1 MKSRKIKALFISQAV
16 GFSAL
21 IPVLSARCNDPKN
34 NSEVIIYQRN
44 ANSDK
49 TTEQFEKYN
58 QVNLLSNIKD
68 YFDKNEHLN
77 LISYKGGGK
86 PETVEYSLMM
96 QNNYMSKYINFD
108 TEAFK
113 AIVKKELKLSD
124 KLLSKLKFSYDYNN
138 VTRDPGNNYDV
149 LFKVKVGL
157 PLESND
163 KSKYESG
170 LYSQQIIDFRIKNVK
185 VKDNEKPLAD
195 ALKPYDQKIQALTS
209 QDFEVKLENID
220 DELKQAITKYGI
232 HQLSSKQY
240 KKLLKF
246 SSAKLDEILKDNN
259 KELEITVGKK
269 KEKYTL
275 KFNKFIEDV
284 VLNDGALSSA
294 KAKIR
299 IAASLFDSKKNSTVW
314 ESGKTVYGLFTIPK
328 EQKLIHDLQLAELID
343 VHTIGNIE
351 HNSDLSTLTKGNL
364 FINVKD
370 ANIEK
375 VEIDKI
381 TTQDFRNATVTL
393 NVKLK
398 NSQELVKVEK
408 HLGVGRYSLL
418 FDKQFTKQNIKA
430 PAFATEGIT
439 TKNLPSIDKT
449 FFGHY
454 NSQLFSGGYASA
466 RAFYADNVV
475 VPKFVHI
482 GEDYIA
488 PDFQPVLAPYDGQ
501 IVAAYELTTK
511 VVATGVG
518 TVVVIKIPVANLDWS
533 PKEKEIYLN
542 GNNEHIY
549 MSFLHL
555 DAGKTLNNTSLG
567 WQSETVTL
575 GKDRTIKVAPTVSVN
590 TPTEVKKGQIIGF
603 LGTQDT
609 NGGWMAHAHVNLYT
623 NRNFWLSPN
632 HFNRESKQSNIDKRV
647 KEYKKTD
654 KDKKITYRN
663 FGNIGVEYVLSPKAV
678 HEVDP
683 KTGLSLK
690 DEKRKPKALKEL
702 RTYVDNI
709 SMLSKE
715 QSKGYADPNLVYKL
729 RDSKTFAFGIEDLFE
744 LNK

>member
-68 YFDKNEHLN
+68 YFDKHEHLN

-124 KLLSKLKFSYDYNN
+124 KLLGRLKFSYDYNN

-185 VKDNEKPLAD
+185 VKDNDKPFAD

-240 KKLLKF
+240 EKLLKF
-246 SSAKLDEILKDNN
+246 SSAKLDEILKDND
-259 KELEITVGKK
+259 KELEIPVGSK

-284 VLNDGALSSA
+284 VLNDGSLSNA

-299 IAASLFDSKKNSTVW
+299 IAASLFDSKKKSTVW
-314 ESGKTVYGLFTIPK
+314 ESGKTVYGLFTVPK
-328 EQKLIHDLQLAELID
+328 EQKLISDLQLAELID

-475 VPKFVHI
+475 EPKYVHI

-575 GKDRTIKVAPTVSVN
+575 GKRTIKVVPTVSAD

-632 HFNRESKQSNIDKRV
+632 HFNKESKQSNIDKRV

-654 KDKKITYRN
+654 KNKKITYRIV
-663 FGNIGVEYVLSPKAV
+663 GNAGVEVFLNPKAV

-683 KTGLSLK
+683 KTGLLLK
-690 DEKRKPKALKEL
+690 DGKGKPKALKEL

>member
-68 YFDKNEHLN
+68 YFDKHEHLN

-124 KLLSKLKFSYDYNN
+124 KLLSRLKFSYDYNN

-185 VKDNEKPLAD
+185 VKDNDKPFAD

-240 KKLLKF
+240 EKLLKF
-246 SSAKLDEILKDNN
+246 SSAKLDEILKDND
-259 KELEITVGKK
+259 KELEIPVGSK

-284 VLNDGALSSA
+284 VLNDGSLSNA

-299 IAASLFDSKKNSTVW
+299 IAASLFDSKKKSTVW
-314 ESGKTVYGLFTIPK
+314 GSGKTVYGLFTVPK
-328 EQKLIHDLQLAELID
+328 EQKLISDLQLAELID

-475 VPKFVHI
+475 EPKYVHI

-575 GKDRTIKVAPTVSVN
+575 GKRTIKVVPTVSAD

-632 HFNRESKQSNIDKRV
+632 HFNKESKQSNIDKRV

-654 KDKKITYRN
+654 KNKKITYRIV
-663 FGNIGVEYVLSPKAV
+663 GNAGVEVFLNPKAV

-683 KTGLSLK
+683 KTGLLLK
-690 DEKRKPKALKEL
+690 DGKGKPKALKEL

>member
-68 YFDKNEHLN
+68 YFDKHEHLD
-77 LISYKGGGK
+77 LIKFKGGGK

-96 QNNYMSKYINFD
+96 QNNYMSKYINFN

-124 KLLSKLKFSYDYNN
+124 KLLSRLKFSYDYNN

-185 VKDNEKPLAD
+185 VKDSEKPFAD

-240 KKLLKF
+240 EKLLKF
-246 SSAKLDEILKDNN
+246 SSTKLDEILKDKD

-299 IAASLFDSKKNSTVW
+299 IATSLFDSKKKSTVW

-542 GNNEHIY
+542 GNDKHIY

-575 GKDRTIKVAPTVSVN
+575 GKDRTIKVAPTVSAD

-632 HFNRESKQSNIDKRV
+632 HFNKESKQLNIDRRV

-654 KDKKITYRN
+654 KGKIKYTQV
-663 FGNIGVEYVLSPKAV
+663 GNIGVEWVFSLKGV

-690 DEKRKPKALKEL
+690 DGKGKLKALKEL
-702 RTYVDNI
+702 RTYVDSI

>member
-68 YFDKNEHLN
+68 YFDKHEHLN

-124 KLLSKLKFSYDYNN
+124 KLLSRLKFSYDYNN

-185 VKDNEKPLAD
+185 VKDNDKPFAD

-240 KKLLKF
+240 EKLLKF
-246 SSAKLDEILKDNN
+246 SSAKLDEILKDND
-259 KELEITVGKK
+259 KELEIPVGSK

-284 VLNDGALSSA
+284 VLNDGSLSNA

-299 IAASLFDSKKNSTVW
+299 IAASLFDSKKKSTVW
-314 ESGKTVYGLFTIPK
+314 ESGKTVYGLFTVPK
-328 EQKLIHDLQLAELID
+328 EQKLISDLQLAELID

-475 VPKFVHI
+475 EPKYVHI

-575 GKDRTIKVAPTVSVN
+575 DKRTIKVVPTVSAD

-632 HFNRESKQSNIDKRV
+632 HFNKESKQSNIDKRV

-654 KDKKITYRN
+654 KNKKITYRIV
-663 FGNIGVEYVLSPKAV
+663 GNAGVEVFLNPKAV

-683 KTGLSLK
+683 KTGLLLK
-690 DEKRKPKALKEL
+690 DGKGKPKALKEL

>member
-68 YFDKNEHLN
+68 YFDKHEHLD
-77 LISYKGGGK
+77 LIKFKGGGK

-96 QNNYMSKYINFD
+96 QNNYMSKYINFN

-124 KLLSKLKFSYDYNN
+124 KLLSRLKFSYDYNN

-185 VKDNEKPLAD
+185 VKDSEKPFAD

-240 KKLLKF
+240 EKLLKF
-246 SSAKLDEILKDNN
+246 SSTKLDEILKDKD

-299 IAASLFDSKKNSTVW
+299 IATSLFDSKKKSTVW

-542 GNNEHIY
+542 GNDKHIY

-575 GKDRTIKVAPTVSVN
+575 GKDRTIKVAPTVSAD

-632 HFNRESKQSNIDKRV
+632 HFNKESKQLNIDRRV

-654 KDKKITYRN
+654 KGKIKYTQV
-663 FGNIGVEYVLSPKAV
+663 GNIGVEWVFSLKGV

-690 DEKRKPKALKEL
+690 DGKGKPKALKEL
-702 RTYVDNI
+702 RTYVDSI